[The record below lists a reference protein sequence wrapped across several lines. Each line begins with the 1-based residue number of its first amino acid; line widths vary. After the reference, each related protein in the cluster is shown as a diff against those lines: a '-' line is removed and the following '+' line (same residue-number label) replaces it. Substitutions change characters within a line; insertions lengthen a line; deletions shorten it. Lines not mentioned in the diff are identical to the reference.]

1 MSPQDERA
9 VFVCFCFFFNTSFRD
24 NRTPGTTQR
33 YERYVK
39 ESPRTAGTWDRLR
52 GTGWRPL
59 PPKGGACEIS
69 CWDRMHKVP
78 HMIGTGM

>member
-1 MSPQDERA
+1 MIKLSIRLQLHFNERS
-9 VFVCFCFFFNTSFRD
+9 VFLFFVFFNTSFRD

-59 PPKGGACEIS
+59 PPKGGSSIAA
-69 CWDRMHKVP
+69 
-78 HMIGTGM
+78 